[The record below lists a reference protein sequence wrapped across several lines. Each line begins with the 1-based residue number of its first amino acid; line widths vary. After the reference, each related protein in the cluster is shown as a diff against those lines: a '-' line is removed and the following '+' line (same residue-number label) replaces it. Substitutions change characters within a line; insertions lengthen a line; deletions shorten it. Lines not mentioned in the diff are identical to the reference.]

1 MKKRSPLKK
10 VIVIFFILFC
20 MFFIATEAGIMKYLK
35 EYGYGIKEL
44 PQTTMVYFHLSKGFT
59 VEEIDGV
66 STFIGRH
73 DYIYDRVFEKK
84 GYYET
89 DRLGSAGYYKKG
101 EDKKGE
107 HNFDFSIYSTDNWCH
122 WFRVYQMNKDYTIED
137 F

>member
-1 MKKRSPLKK
+1 MKSGKLKK
-10 VIVIFFILFC
+10 IVLIFLILFFI
-20 MFFIATEAGIMKYLK
+20 FFIATEVCIVKYLK

-59 VEEIDGV
+59 VGETDGV

-84 GYYET
+84 GYYES
-89 DRLGSAGYYKKG
+89 DRLGLVGYYSKNGK
-101 EDKKGE
+101 DKKDE
-107 HNFDFSIYSTDNWCH
+107 YTFDFSIYSKNDWCH
-122 WFRVYQMNKDYTIED
+122 WFRVYQMDKNYTIED